1 VQTRA
6 LFTFTIIAAVMV
18 FGASSLLTVRN
29 TIFNGSDHNQLQV
42 FAHHMDLINSTDK
55 SIVHQGLIASGKPA
69 QIHTLPNESI
79 QVVTIL
85 PFRTDG
91 AIYKGDLTYTATKPV
106 EITIG
111 HQIPINDSTL
121 SKLETEK
128 HGKLYVRHLSANVE
142 GNLSAPSKIIPDYRA
157 SAAPYYSDS
166 IHFVGSQLV
175 LRTNEP
181 FIVAYTVA
189 ADIVKPSIIIHLD
202 NATIADANSSAIR

>member
-1 VQTRA
+1 
-6 LFTFTIIAAVMV
+6 MV
-18 FGASSLLTVRN
+18 FGASSLLTVKN
-29 TIFNGSDHNQLQV
+29 TIFNSSDHNQLQV

-189 ADIVKPSIIIHLD
+189 ADIVKPTIIIHLEK
-202 NATIADANSSAIR
+202 ATIPATNSSTIR

>member
-1 VQTRA
+1 MQTGA
-6 LFTFTIIAAVMV
+6 IVVFAVITTILII
-18 FGASSLLTVRN
+18 GSPSLLTITN
-29 TIFNGSDHNQLQV
+29 TINGNNDNQFPERA
-42 FAHHMDLINSTDK
+42 FAHHMDLINSTEK
-55 SIVHQGLIASGKPA
+55 TIVHQGLIASGKPA

-91 AIYKGDLTYTATKPV
+91 SIYKGDLTYTATKPV

-111 HQIPINDSTL
+111 HKIPLNDSTL

-128 HGKLYVRHLSANVE
+128 HGKLYMRHLSANVE

-157 SAAPYYSDS
+157 STSPYYSDS
-166 IHFVGSQLV
+166 IHFVGSQVV
-175 LRTNEP
+175 LRSNEP

-189 ADIVKPSIIIHLD
+189 ADIVKPTIIVHLD
-202 NATIADANSSAIR
+202 NATSYKIQM

>member
-1 VQTRA
+1 
-6 LFTFTIIAAVMV
+6 MV

-189 ADIVKPSIIIHLD
+189 ADIVKPTIIIHLD
-202 NATIADANSSAIR
+202 NTTIADANSSAIR

>member
-1 VQTRA
+1 
-6 LFTFTIIAAVMV
+6 MV

-29 TIFNGSDHNQLQV
+29 TIFNSSDHNQLQV

-111 HQIPINDSTL
+111 HQIPINNSTL

-189 ADIVKPSIIIHLD
+189 ADIVKPTIIIHLE
-202 NATIADANSSAIR
+202 NATIAATNSSTIR

>member
-1 VQTRA
+1 
-6 LFTFTIIAAVMV
+6 M
-18 FGASSLLTVRN
+18 GN
-29 TIFNGSDHNQLQV
+29 
-42 FAHHMDLINSTDK
+42 
-55 SIVHQGLIASGKPA
+55 PA

-91 AIYKGDLTYTATKPV
+91 SIYEGDLTYTATKPV

-111 HQIPINDSTL
+111 HKIPLNDSTL

-157 SAAPYYSDS
+157 NTSPYYSDS
-166 IHFVGSQLV
+166 IHFLGSQVV
-175 LRTNEP
+175 LRSNEP

-189 ADIVKPSIIIHLD
+189 ADIVKPTIIIHLE
-202 NATIADANSSAIR
+202 NATITSTNSSTIK

>member
-1 VQTRA
+1 
-6 LFTFTIIAAVMV
+6 MV
-18 FGASSLLTVRN
+18 FGASSLLTVKN
-29 TIFNGSDHNQLQV
+29 TIFNNNYHNQLQV

-69 QIHTLPNESI
+69 QIYTLPNESI

-128 HGKLYVRHLSANVE
+128 HGKLFVRHLSANVE

-166 IHFVGSQLV
+166 IHFVGSQVV
-175 LRTNEP
+175 LRSNDP

-189 ADIVKPSIIIHLD
+189 ADIVKPTIIIHLD
-202 NATIADANSSAIR
+202 NATIAATNSSTIR

>member
-1 VQTRA
+1 MQTGA
-6 LFTFTIIAAVMV
+6 IVVFAVITTILII
-18 FGASSLLTVRN
+18 GSPSLLTITN
-29 TIFNGSDHNQLQV
+29 TINGNNDNQFPERA
-42 FAHHMDLINSTDK
+42 FAHHMDLINSTEK
-55 SIVHQGLIASGKPA
+55 TIVHQGLIASGKPA

-91 AIYKGDLTYTATKPV
+91 SIYKGDLTYTATKPV

-111 HQIPINDSTL
+111 HKIPLNNSTL

-142 GNLSAPSKIIPDYRA
+142 GNLSAPSKIIPDYRSSA
-157 SAAPYYSDS
+157 SPYYSDS
-166 IHFVGSQLV
+166 IHFLGSQVV
-175 LRTNEP
+175 LRSNEP

-189 ADIVKPSIIIHLD
+189 ADMVKPTIIMHLE
-202 NATIADANSSAIR
+202 NATTG

>member
-1 VQTRA
+1 MNHY
-6 LFTFTIIAAVMV
+6 LIAAISAALVVMG
-18 FGASSLLTVRN
+18 FMLMQS
-29 TIFNGSDHNQLQV
+29 TINGNNDNRV
-42 FAHHMDLINSTDK
+42 FAHHMDLINSTEK
-55 SIVHQGLIASGKPA
+55 TIVHQGLIASGKPA

-91 AIYKGDLTYTATKPV
+91 SIYKGDLTYTATKPV

-111 HQIPINDSTL
+111 HKIPLNDSTL

-128 HGKLYVRHLSANVE
+128 HGKLYMRHLSANVE

-157 SAAPYYSDS
+157 SASPYYSGS
-166 IHFVGSQLV
+166 IHFVGSQVV
-175 LRTNEP
+175 LRSNEP

-189 ADIVKPSIIIHLD
+189 ADIVKPTIIVHLD
-202 NATIADANSSAIR
+202 NATITSTSTNSSTIK

>member
-1 VQTRA
+1 
-6 LFTFTIIAAVMV
+6 MV
-18 FGASSLLTVRN
+18 FGASSLLTVKN
-29 TIFNGSDHNQLQV
+29 TIFNSSDHNQLQV

-85 PFRTDG
+85 PFRTDS

-189 ADIVKPSIIIHLD
+189 ADIVKPTIIIHLE
-202 NATIADANSSAIR
+202 NATIPATNSSTIR

>member
-1 VQTRA
+1 MNHY
-6 LFTFTIIAAVMV
+6 LIAAISTALVVMGFM
-18 FGASSLLTVRN
+18 FGQS
-29 TIFNGSDHNQLQV
+29 TINGNNNNQV

-55 SIVHQGLIASGKPA
+55 TIVHQGLIASGTPP
-69 QIHTLPNESI
+69 QIKTLPNESI

-91 AIYKGDLTYTATKPV
+91 SIYKGDLTYTATKPV

-111 HQIPINDSTL
+111 HKIPLNDSTL

-128 HGKLYVRHLSANVE
+128 HGKLYVRHLTANVA

-157 SAAPYYSDS
+157 STSPYYSDS

-175 LRTNEP
+175 LRSNEP

-189 ADIVKPSIIIHLD
+189 ADIVKPTIIIHLE
-202 NATIADANSSAIR
+202 NATVTGTNGSTIR